1 MGKTGQWGTL
11 PEIEEVMRSVD
22 GTAPVLDVAHTH
34 ARFHGSL
41 KTEQD
46 CRDLLDE
53 FFPLAGPIAHFHIS
67 CIKYGDKGEIS
78 HLPLEAADP
87 DMHHLA
93 NVLRDCKKDCTFI
106 CESPLQER
114 DAVVFRDMF

>member
-1 MGKTGQWGTL
+1 MPKSKPNAVIARIAISMSAL
-11 PEIEEVMRSVD
+11 PHCWL
-22 GTAPVLDVAHTH
+22 TARL
-34 ARFHGSL
+34 
-41 KTEQD
+41 
-46 CRDLLDE
+46 
-53 FFPLAGPIAHFHIS
+53 
-67 CIKYGDKGEIS
+67 KYGDKGEIS